1 MNDRAEF
8 RFSSGQYRG
17 YIYCGAKCLE
27 KTAPAFSRPNALAH
41 LNRRI
46 RYWNKKKRLNIPL
59 IEEQTHD

>member
-1 MNDRAEF
+1 MIEPNSDSVADNI
-8 RFSSGQYRG
+8 GG